1 MLKDERLSH
10 IRARLRSHG
19 RVVAADLATEWTVPV
34 DMIRRDLRE
43 LSEAGECHRVYGGAL
58 RLQPNASHIR
68 ARMGEKVPL
77 KNALARQAATLFKP
91 RQVVFIDTGSTNIA
105 LAGSLPRDTPL
116 TVVTSSPAVAVALS
130 DADQIETIMIGGRLE
145 GTTGGVTGSVAV
157 QSLQHYRFDLC
168 SLGVWAI
175 SAEGPS
181 VWDHE
186 EAAFK
191 REVLSRSESVV
202 IMAEA
207 SKIGSGGR
215 FPVAPLETVQTLIV
229 TDDAPTDELTR
240 MTASGVTIIKVPV
253 HD

>member
-1 MLKDERLSH
+1 M
-10 IRARLRSHG
+10 RARLQSHG
-19 RVVAADLATEWTVPV
+19 RVLAADLATEWHVPV

-43 LSEAGECHRVYGGAL
+43 LAEAGECRRVYGGAL
-58 RLQPNASHIR
+58 RMQPAAAHIHS
-68 ARMGEKVPL
+68 RMGENITL
-77 KNALARQAATLFKP
+77 KNALASHTAGLFKAK
-91 RQVVFIDTGSTNIA
+91 QVAFIDTGSTNIA
-105 LAGSLPRDTPL
+105 LATSLPRDMPL

-130 DADQIETIMIGGRLE
+130 DASQIETIMIGGRLD
-145 GTTGGVTGSVAV
+145 GATGGVIGSVAV

-181 VWDHE
+181 VWDPE

-191 REVLSRSESVV
+191 REVLSRSETVV
-202 IMAEA
+202 VMAEG

-215 FPVAPLETVQTLIV
+215 FPVAPLDTVHTLIV
-229 TDDAPTDELTR
+229 SEDAPSDELSR
-240 MTASGVTIIKVPV
+240 MNASGVSILKVPA

>member
-1 MLKDERLSH
+1 MSQ

-19 RVVAADLATEWTVPV
+19 RVLAADLATEWHVPV

-43 LSEAGECHRVYGGAL
+43 LAEAGECRRVYGGAL
-58 RLQPNASHIR
+58 RLQPDASHIR
-68 ARMGEKVPL
+68 TRMGENVVL
-77 KNALARQAATLFKP
+77 KNALASQTAHLFKA
-91 RQVVFIDTGSTNIA
+91 RQVTFIDTGSTNIA
-105 LAGSLPRDTPL
+105 LATSLPRDMPL
-116 TVVTSSPAVAVALS
+116 TVVTSSPAVAVALN
-130 DADQIETIMIGGRLE
+130 DASQIETIMIGGRLD
-145 GTTGGVTGSVAV
+145 GATGGVTGSVAV

-181 VWDHE
+181 VWDPE

-191 REVLSRSESVV
+191 REVLGRSERVV
-202 IMAEA
+202 VMAEG

-215 FPVAPLETVQTLIV
+215 FPVAPLDAVDTLIV
-229 TDDAPTDELTR
+229 AEDAPSDELSR
-240 MTASGVTIIKVPV
+240 MTASGVSILKVPV